1 MKFNIFKTRG
11 GSLRRKIHLELRN
24 TTPSLENILKYVDE
38 YESSNLA
45 TIDKLKRKRAVE
57 MNRIN
62 GALKSTITAH
72 GPITKVLIGSA
83 SKRIWGSLL
92 EDPNSLSFFR
102 RFLIK
107 FKLS

>member
-1 MKFNIFKTRG
+1 MTFNIFKTRG
-11 GSLRRKIHLELRN
+11 GSLRRKIQLELSS
-24 TTPSLENILKYVDE
+24 TTPSLKNILKYVDE

-83 SKRIWGSLL
+83 SKRIFGAMLV
-92 EDPNSLSFFR
+92 DPNEGFFKKLLK
-102 RFLIK
+102 RFK
-107 FKLS
+107 

>member
-11 GSLRRKIHLELRN
+11 GALRRKVQLELRK
-24 TTPSLENILKYVDE
+24 TEPSLENILKYVDE
-38 YESSNLA
+38 YESNNLA
-45 TIDKLKRKRAVE
+45 TIYKLKRKRAVE

-83 SKRIWGSLL
+83 SKRIFGAMLV
-92 EDPNSLSFFR
+92 DPNTGFFKKLLK
-102 RFLIK
+102 RFK
-107 FKLS
+107 

>member
-1 MKFNIFKTRG
+1 MKFDIFKTRG
-11 GSLRRKIHLELRN
+11 GTLRRKIQLELYKAE
-24 TTPSLENILKYVDE
+24 PKLENILKYVDE

-57 MNRIN
+57 VNRIN

-83 SKRIWGSLL
+83 SKRIWGAMLV
-92 EDPNSLSFFR
+92 DPNQGFF
-102 RFLIK
+102 K
-107 FKLS
+107 KLLKRLKHS